1 MESMKAQKL
10 VTDETIS
17 PLKRYQRV
25 VVGDSR
31 LGFTIKY
38 ELVTGLFGSFPG
50 AMGLW
55 FRSRFYWRILKQM
68 GRGVVIGRGTIFH
81 YPLGINLGD
90 RVAIAY
96 DCLFDARGNSN
107 RGITI
112 GDDVIIG
119 RNSSLICKEG
129 NIQVGNNVGIGANCT
144 LSAVAG
150 NTIDIGENVLIA
162 PYGYLGGISYHTEA
176 IGTPIVSQGVDPK
189 GGIQVGKNTWLGA
202 NVTILDGV
210 SVGSDSIVAA
220 GAVVTKDIPAYGIA
234 MGIPAKVVRYREE
247 ERS

>member
-1 MESMKAQKL
+1 MKAQKL
-10 VTDETIS
+10 VTDERMS

-81 YPLGINLGD
+81 YPLGIYLGD

-96 DCLFDARGNSN
+96 NCLFDARGNSN

-112 GDDVIIG
+112 GNDVIIG
-119 RNSSLICKEG
+119 RNSNLICKDG
-129 NIQVGNNVGIGANCT
+129 NIQVSNNVGIGANST

-162 PYGYLGGISYHTEA
+162 PYGYLGGISYHTEL

-189 GGIQVGKNTWLGA
+189 GGIQVGKNTWLGT

-210 SVGSDSIVAA
+210 SVGSDAIVAA

-247 ERS
+247 ERK